1 MSPDSVLDQPIPEA
15 AAAPRSRRSLLA
27 AAMAGLAG
35 AAAAAL
41 GRPAPTR
48 AAAGDPLVIG
58 LHNYGGTDATR
69 LDTTSSGGAFWMTQF
84 GSGSGVRSDSVNGHG
99 GVFTTAHQDRFAL
112 QAQHTAATAGAG
124 AAISAD
130 GGKNP
135 GLNATTASGSSA
147 ITAIN
152 SGTAVQ
158 PSGVNA
164 YGTYAGV
171 HASGSTYGLYASGTD
186 AVYGVSNSGRGING
200 YSSVGTGVQ
209 GFAGEVN
216 THASAIGVYGY
227 SASDAGTGVSGQ
239 ATSGSGTTYG
249 VRGSSSSPNGYAVYG
264 FGPGVAIYGISQG
277 QFGVGVQG
285 TGSGS
290 SGHGLAGSIT
300 SDSATASGVYG
311 ASAGSNSYAGYFE
324 GKVSVTGALSKGGG
338 SFRIDHPLDPA
349 NRILQHSFVES
360 PDMLNVYSG
369 VVTADASGEAT
380 VELPGWFDAL
390 NRDIRYSLTAIGAP
404 MPSLHVKTRAA
415 GGSFA
420 LAGAEPRGEV
430 SWQLTGIRQD
440 AWADANRI
448 EVEIEKTGRDRG
460 RFLHPLEH
468 GQPAS
473 KGIDFSMRQQLAS
486 HPPEGS

>member
-1 MSPDSVLDQPIPEA
+1 MSPESVLDQAMPEA
-15 AAAPRSRRSLLA
+15 VAAPRSRRSLLA
-27 AAMAGLAG
+27 AAMGGLAG

-41 GRPAPTR
+41 GRPGPAR

-69 LDTTSSGGAFWMTQF
+69 LDTTSSGGAFWMTQY
-84 GSGSGVRSDSVNGHG
+84 GSGSGLRGDSVNGHG
-99 GVFTTAHQDRFAL
+99 GVFTSAHQDRFGL
-112 QAQHTAATAGAG
+112 LAQHTAATGGGG

-135 GLNATTASGSSA
+135 AISATTAGGASA
-147 ITAIN
+147 ISAIN
-152 SGTAVQ
+152 NGTAVQ

-171 HASGSTYGLYASGTD
+171 HASGATYGVYASGTD

-209 GFAGEVN
+209 GFGGETN
-216 THASAIGVYGY
+216 SHASAIGVFGY

-239 ATSGSGTTYG
+239 ATAGSGTTYG
-249 VRGSSSSPNGYAVYG
+249 VKGSSSSPNGYAVYG
-264 FGPGVAIYGISQG
+264 LGPGVAIYGISQG
-277 QFGVGVQG
+277 EFGVGVEG

-290 SGHGLAGSIT
+290 SGHGVAGSIT

-324 GKVSVTGALSKGGG
+324 GKVAVTGSLSKGGG

-360 PDMLNVYSG
+360 PDMLNIYNG
-369 VVTADASGEAT
+369 IVVADAGGEAM
-380 VELPGWFDAL
+380 VELPDWFASL
-390 NRDIRYSLTAIGAP
+390 NRDIRYALTAIGAP
-404 MPSLHVKTRAA
+404 MPNLHVKTRAA
-415 GGSFA
+415 GGRFA
-420 LAGAEPRGEV
+420 LAGAEPGGEV
-430 SWQLTGIRQD
+430 SWQLTGIRKD

-448 EVEIEKTGRDRG
+448 EVELEKRGKDRG
-460 RFLHPLEH
+460 HFLHPLEH

-473 KGIDFSMRQQLAS
+473 KGIDFSMRQQ
-486 HPPEGS
+486 PPSDLPTGS